1 MEWNGTKWVI
11 KETVWIRLMR
21 KEQKERRGSRSHGR
35 KGNKKGDRTVGNET
49 DTITILGRK
58 KKTRIPKDI

>member
-1 MEWNGTKWVI
+1 MDSIDEKGT
-11 KETVWIRLMR
+11 ER
-21 KEQKERRGSRSHGR
+21 KERSHGR